1 MSACSGRDFHDE
13 QGVCIE
19 LAAVN
24 QAVYEAVH
32 PDRAGFDT
40 VVFDEVHRLTPA
52 AVQYHRV

>member
-24 QAVYEAVH
+24 IWNK
-32 PDRAGFDT
+32 R
-40 VVFDEVHRLTPA
+40 RLD
-52 AVQYHRV
+52 